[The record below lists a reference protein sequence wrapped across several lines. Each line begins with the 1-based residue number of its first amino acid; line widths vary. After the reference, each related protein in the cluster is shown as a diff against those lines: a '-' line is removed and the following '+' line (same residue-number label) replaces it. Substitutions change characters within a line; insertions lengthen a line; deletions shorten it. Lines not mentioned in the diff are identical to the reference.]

1 MGIVLKVL
9 NVFLFSLQRNVFDVE
24 QREREE
30 NVEQERG
37 EDLVQGRN

>member
-1 MGIVLKVL
+1 MGIVLIVL